1 MEQVSTYSLTP
12 MPTISNSKNCEK
24 FAYLLCRIEVQ
35 LRIFICN
42 IYSYM
47 ATTQFESTNARH
59 GFPCYDEPAKRA
71 TFTITIR
78 HDPSYNAIS
87 NMPKNEAASS

>member
-1 MEQVSTYSLTP
+1 
-12 MPTISNSKNCEK
+12 
-24 FAYLLCRIEVQ
+24 
-35 LRIFICN
+35 
-42 IYSYM
+42 M